1 MKILSKAQYLTNF
14 LLRTESAYYKQL
26 NTTLTNTSA
35 TAVILGSGGNNLQ
48 LTLPSG
54 KFFILVGGV
63 FYNSNNGQRTLLSLY
78 RDITTTPVLVENE
91 LIDIS
96 SQANQRQSPFAGRFI
111 TLPTSTTIGIYW
123 RRTNN
128 TSTHISSSLIAFK
141 LED

>member
-35 TAVILGSGGNNLQ
+35 TDVILGSGGNNLQ

-54 KFFILVGGV
+54 KFFILIGGI
-63 FYNSNNGQRTLLSLY
+63 FYNNTNDSITQLSLY
-78 RDITTTPVLVENE
+78 KDITTTPVLMENK
-91 LIDIS
+91 LITIS
-96 SQANQRQSPFAGRFI
+96 SRRNNIQSPFASRFI
-111 TLPTSTTIGIYW
+111 ILPANTSIGIYW
-123 RRTNN
+123 KRTAN